1 MFDVLL
7 MMVEI
12 AGGIIL
18 AVLFFSFFEVLFPL
32 LALIFLCGILLALIF
47 GIVIGIEYFTGVN
60 LITAIF
66 NIFTAE
72 DIHNILHIMIYPFI
86 SLVILVFMIYKIYSV
101 IEKFII
107 KYKNKTD

>member
-32 LALIFLCGILLALIF
+32 LALMFLSGILLALIF
-47 GIVIGIEYFTGVN
+47 GIVIGIEYLTGVN

-66 NIFTAE
+66 NIFTTEHFIELSIFVIFPLGCALVYW
-72 DIHNILHIMIYPFI
+72 ILFKIF
-86 SLVILVFMIYKIYSV
+86 SIL
-101 IEKFII
+101 EKFII
-107 KYKNKTD
+107 KFKDKTE